1 MRRRKGVTLV
11 EAMLAMA
18 LFGLLSLAL
27 AQAVREASKIWR
39 RSTGETTAR
48 LSLRQ
53 TQRKISGDLS
63 AGAMAQISVTTG
75 PIQLASGGRNGD
87 AVWCLSAVDPAT
99 GDFRRKSNGSP
110 FFQNNVLYYLAVP
123 TQHAQLYGMTC
134 NGFRDSNGYDQGCP
148 HKVLIRKVIDF
159 GTPTVASDESS
170 EEALMTVTEISAY
183 LTRPAGLSVTSMQS
197 EAGVRGVSL
206 AAASL
211 ISLKALK
218 GALAG
223 AQSVELDASALS
235 LLDAQRTLRVGSVN
249 LEDTDFTTHL
259 KFTATAGLP

>member
-1 MRRRKGVTLV
+1 MRRRAGVSLV

-53 TQRKISGDLS
+53 TQRKITSDLS
-63 AGAMAQISVTTG
+63 AGSIAQIGIAGG
-75 PIQLASGGRNGD
+75 PVQLASGGRNGD
-87 AVWCLSAVDPAT
+87 AVWCLSAVDPAS
-99 GDFRRKSNGSP
+99 GNFQRKLNGSP

-123 TQHAQLYGMTC
+123 AQHAQLYGMTC
-134 NGFRDSNGYDQGCP
+134 PGFRDANGYDQGCP
-148 HKVLIRKVIDF
+148 HKVLIRKVVDF
-159 GTPTVASDESS
+159 GAATVAGDESS
-170 EEALMTVTEISAY
+170 EETLMTASDVAAY
-183 LTRPAGLSVTSMQS
+183 LTQPAGLSVTSMQS

-211 ISLKALK
+211 ISLRAVK
-218 GALAG
+218 GTLTG
-223 AQSVELDASALS
+223 AQSVDLDASALS
-235 LLDAQRTLRVGSVN
+235 LLDAQRTLRVGAVD
-249 LEDTDFTTHL
+249 LTDTDFTTHL
-259 KFTATAGLP
+259 RFTATAGLP

>member
-1 MRRRKGVTLV
+1 MRRRAGVSLV

-53 TQRKISGDLS
+53 TQRKITSDLS
-63 AGAMAQISVTTG
+63 AGSIAQIGIAGG
-75 PIQLASGGRNGD
+75 PVQLASGGRNGD
-87 AVWCLSAVDPAT
+87 AVWCLSAVDPAS
-99 GDFRRKSNGSP
+99 GNFQRKLNGSP

-123 TQHAQLYGMTC
+123 AQHAQLYGMTC
-134 NGFRDSNGYDQGCP
+134 PGFRDANGYDQGCP
-148 HKVLIRKVIDF
+148 HKVLIRKVVDF
-159 GTPTVASDESS
+159 GAATVAGET
-170 EEALMTVTEISAY
+170 LMTASDVAAY
-183 LTRPAGLSVTSMQS
+183 LTQPAGLSVTSMQS

-211 ISLKALK
+211 ISLRAVK
-218 GALAG
+218 GTLTG
-223 AQSVELDASALS
+223 AQSVDLDASALS
-235 LLDAQRTLRVGSVN
+235 LLDAQRTLRVGAVD
-249 LEDTDFTTHL
+249 LTDTDFTTHL
-259 KFTATAGLP
+259 RFTATAGLP